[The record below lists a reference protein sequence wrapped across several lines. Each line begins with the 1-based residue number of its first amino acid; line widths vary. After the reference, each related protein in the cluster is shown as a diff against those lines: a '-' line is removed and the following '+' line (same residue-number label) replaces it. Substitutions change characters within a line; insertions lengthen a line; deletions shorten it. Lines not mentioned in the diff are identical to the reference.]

1 MKNNYSYLNDS
12 SFLKQLV
19 NLHVKQYFVKITVLN
34 WKEKP
39 VEKIEGKVI
48 SANINID
55 GQSSI
60 RRTATLSISIDNLIN
75 NITNVENLLSIN
87 KKMNLQIGFL
97 NTTQQ
102 YQDYKFLWFP
112 LGVYVIISNS
122 ISHSSNGLV
131 ASLQLKDKMCLLNG
145 DCGGVIP
152 ASTVFDSY
160 ETIDE
165 NGEYIIERPTIY
177 QIIRQLVNH
186 FGGEQLGK
194 IIISDLDTRV
204 KQVMQWTGSSP
215 LYVLKKDDQYL
226 MTINPKEY
234 QNSKNAEGY
243 EDVPGSPFS
252 MGADIGYTLIDF
264 TYPGNLIGDA
274 GATVTDI
281 LQQIKNV
288 LGNYEYFYDING
300 NFVFQQVKNYL
311 NNAQSKYILDS
322 LNERQLVPDYID
334 AQNDPN
340 MQAYLIN
347 TSGGTSCFQFSD
359 NSNLVVS
366 FNNTPEYL
374 KIRNDYV
381 VWGIRTTPDGLQIP
395 IRYHLAIDKKPKPG
409 NSYQAFEYE
418 DPVDGIKKWHCPIK
432 YKTFSNFP
440 TKGAMGV
447 YYMDTSKNK
456 IYKWEVTDEKQGYT
470 LIQANLKTITT
481 TDWRTQLYFQGVTA
495 EPFGTESNFYYAE
508 LLNEWPKIYDI
519 ENGKFK
525 QDTFKNPS
533 EINYYL
539 DFIDTQTSVS
549 QFAVDNI
556 GRRTKILNE
565 GKNVN
570 CVFEAWIPDVILIN
584 KDATD
589 NSAPGKLRKECEKRG
604 LFMYQVPSVI
614 FDNIEI
620 GGNLNSAYEVIRQL
634 IHEYTSY
641 NESISLQTLPIYFLQ
656 PNTRISVYDSKS
668 NIYGDYM
675 INNMSFSL
683 DSSSLLTINATRAL
697 NKI

>member
-418 DPVDGIKKWHCPIK
+418 DPVDGIKKWHWPIK
-432 YKTFSNFP
+432 YQTFSNFP